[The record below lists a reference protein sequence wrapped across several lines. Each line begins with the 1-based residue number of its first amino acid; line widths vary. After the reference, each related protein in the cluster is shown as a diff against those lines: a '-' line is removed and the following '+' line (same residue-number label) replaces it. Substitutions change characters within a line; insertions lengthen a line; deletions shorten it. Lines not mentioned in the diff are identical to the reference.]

1 MLFTHP
7 DIVPKLH
14 DIYIYD
20 FKICMTYFEKCITM
34 ESVVRRTVWFF
45 RRKKV
50 TLFGMT
56 QKRMNDDR
64 DLIELNYI

>member
-1 MLFTHP
+1 M
-7 DIVPKLH
+7 
-14 DIYIYD
+14 
-20 FKICMTYFEKCITM
+20 
-34 ESVVRRTVWFF
+34 VRRTVWFF

-64 DLIELNYI
+64 DLIELNYHLSLINGASFTLHENQLWFWC